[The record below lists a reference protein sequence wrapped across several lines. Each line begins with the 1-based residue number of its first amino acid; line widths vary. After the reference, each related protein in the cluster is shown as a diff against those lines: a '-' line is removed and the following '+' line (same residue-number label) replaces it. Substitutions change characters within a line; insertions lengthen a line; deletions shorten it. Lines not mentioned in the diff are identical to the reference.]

1 MTKVL
6 YNVEIGGSDCNI
18 IKFIY
23 WKSTS
28 NIIVISEKDQEKKPR
43 MPVINISVHY
53 KFRTPRQGFRLEIET
68 KGSIWKERSKIM
80 SVHSAMFLCAEKSL
94 NP

>member
-6 YNVEIGGSDCNI
+6 NNVEMGGSDCNI

-23 WKSTS
+23 WKATS

-43 MPVINISVHY
+43 MPIINISVHY
-53 KFRTPRQGFRLEIET
+53 NFRTPGQGFRLEMET
-68 KGSIWKERSKIM
+68 KGFHLERK
-80 SVHSAMFLCAEKSL
+80 K
-94 NP
+94 